1 MKRSPYR
8 PLAPDEVGPGID
20 ETTSLRGIANKARHD
35 KAHRFG
41 NLYGELNEALLKEAW
56 RRLNKS
62 AASGIDRVTARDDEQ
77 ELDANIKDLVER
89 LKGKRYRAK
98 EVRRHYIPKADGK
111 KQRPLG
117 IPVVEDKLLQAGVAM
132 ILEAIYEPDF
142 LPVSFG
148 YRPGVGARDAVQA
161 LGFNLQYGRFG
172 YVVEADIAGFFT
184 HLDHDMLKG
193 MLRERIA
200 DESFVGLIGQWLKA
214 GVLEPDG
221 SVVPPEAG
229 TPQGGVVSPIL
240 ANIYLHHGLDRWFEE
255 IVKPHCR
262 GKAMLIRYADDFV
275 CAFRYCEDAEAFYRV
290 LPKRL
295 ARFALEVAPEKTR
308 RLRFSRFHPGRRR
321 RFAFLGFEFY
331 WSVDRQGERRLMKR
345 TARKTLGRA
354 LKAFSDWVRTHR
366 HLPTQELFRQVA
378 WKLRGH
384 FNYFGLPGNSRSL
397 KEFHAKALAIL
408 LKWLKRRNRR
418 HRMNGWRFYRLVE
431 WLGLPQPRI
440 VPYPRSRSIVLA

>member
-1 MKRSPYR
+1 M
-8 PLAPDEVGPGID
+8 
-20 ETTSLRGIANKARHD
+20 
-35 KAHRFG
+35 
-41 NLYGELNEALLKEAW
+41 LKEAW

-62 AASGIDRVTARDDEQ
+62 AASGIDRVTARDYEQ
-77 ELDANIKDLVER
+77 DLDANIKDLVER

-98 EVRRHYIPKADGK
+98 AVRRHYIPKGEG

-117 IPVVEDKLLQAGVAM
+117 IPVVEDKLLQTGVAM
-132 ILEAIYEPDF
+132 LLEAIYEPDF

-172 YVVEADIAGFFT
+172 YMVEADIQGFFS
-184 HLDHDMLKG
+184 HLNHDLLKG

-200 DESFVGLIGQWLKA
+200 DESFMGLIGQWLTV

-221 SVVPPEAG
+221 SFLYPEAG

-240 ANIYLHHGLDRWFEE
+240 ANIYLHHGLDLWFEGV
-255 IVKPHCR
+255 VKAHCR

-275 CAFRYCEDAEAFYRV
+275 CAFQYREDAEAFYRV

-295 ARFALEVAPEKTR
+295 AKFSLAVAPEKTR
-308 RLRFSRFHPGRRR
+308 LLRFSRFHPGMRR

-331 WSVDRQGERRLMKR
+331 WDMDRQGERRLMKR
-345 TARKTLGRA
+345 TARKKLGRA
-354 LKAFSDWVRTHR
+354 LKEFSDWVKTHR
-366 HLPTQELFRQVA
+366 HLPTKELFRQVA

-384 FNYFGLPGNSRSL
+384 FNYFGLPGNSRSIQ
-397 KEFHAKALAIL
+397 EFHGQALSIL
-408 LKWLKRRNRR
+408 LKWLQRRNRR
-418 HRMNGWRFYRLVE
+418 HRLNGWRFFRLVDL
-431 WLGLPQPRI
+431 LGLPQPRI
-440 VPYPRSRSIVLA
+440 VPYPRSRSILLA

>member
-1 MKRSPYR
+1 MIRSPQR
-8 PLAPDEVGPGID
+8 QLAPDTVGPGID
-20 ETTSLRGIANKARHD
+20 ETTSLRGIADKAEHD
-35 KAHRFG
+35 KEHRFG
-41 NLYGELNEALLKEAW
+41 NVYGELNEALLKEAW
-56 RRLNKS
+56 RGLNKS
-62 AASGIDRVTARDDEQ
+62 AASGIDRVMARDYEQ
-77 ELDANIKDLVER
+77 ELDANIEDLVER

-98 EVRRHYIPKADGK
+98 AVRRHYIPKTDG

-161 LGFNLQYGRFG
+161 LGFNLQYGSFG
-172 YVVEADIAGFFT
+172 YVVEADIQGFFS
-184 HLDHDMLKG
+184 HLDHDWLKR

-200 DESFVGLIGQWLKA
+200 DESFIGLIGQWLKA

-221 SVVPPEAG
+221 SLLYPEAG

-240 ANIYLHHGLDRWFEE
+240 ANIYLHHGLDLWFEGV
-255 IVKPHCR
+255 VKPHCR
-262 GKAMLIRYADDFV
+262 GKALLIRYADDFV
-275 CAFRYCEDAEAFYRV
+275 CAFQYREDAEAFYRV

-295 ARFALEVAPEKTR
+295 VKFGLEVAPEKTR
-308 RLRFSRFHPGRRR
+308 LLRFSRFHPGMRR

-345 TARKTLGRA
+345 TARKKLGRA
-354 LKAFSDWVRTHR
+354 LKEFSDWVRTHR
-366 HLPTQELFRQVA
+366 HLPTKALFCQVA

-384 FNYFGLPGNSRSL
+384 FIYFGLPGNSRSI
-397 KEFHAKALAIL
+397 KEFHDKVLETL

-431 WLGLPQPRI
+431 LLRLPQPRI
-440 VPYPRSRSIVLA
+440 VPYPRTRSIVLA